1 MKILYIV
8 SHLRKGGPTDV
19 LYNICSDIIKKV
31 SITIVC
37 LRKETPNSDAHRFKE
52 LGATII
58 SLKKSYLKCEFCYQN
73 ISKAAQQIVEQ
84 EHIDLVH
91 CHGYHPVLVG
101 SKLKNVRVISTLHN
115 RASEDFINVFGNIAG
130 RYMLKKYYKALNKF
144 SLNIAVSKSAEELY
158 KQNLKNVTY
167 INNGINTN
175 IYQPV
180 KAEKVTELREEY
192 NIPQDATVL
201 ISTGRIEPEKRVE
214 SLIQWFNNISCN
226 NKHLF
231 LIVVGDGSKLPTC
244 KELAKNASN
253 ILFTGRISNVVDY
266 LQLSNFY
273 ISNSKS
279 EGMSMAVCEGI
290 ACGLIPILSSI
301 PSHHD
306 VGDDIN
312 ALFFEDIATVKLP
325 SSIEINKEE
334 LHNYILKNFSCM
346 SMCSA
351 YKKEYGL

>member
-1 MKILYIV
+1 M
-8 SHLRKGGPTDV
+8 LR
-19 LYNICSDIIKKV
+19 
-31 SITIVC
+31 
-37 LRKETPNSDAHRFKE
+37 
-52 LGATII
+52 
-58 SLKKSYLKCEFCYQN
+58 
-73 ISKAAQQIVEQ
+73 
-84 EHIDLVH
+84 
-91 CHGYHPVLVG
+91 
-101 SKLKNVRVISTLHN
+101 
-115 RASEDFINVFGNIAG
+115 
-130 RYMLKKYYKALNKF
+130 KYYKALNKF

-158 KQNLKNVTY
+158 KQDLKNVTY

-180 KAEKVTELREEY
+180 KAERITELREKY

-201 ISTGRIEPEKRVE
+201 ISTGRIESEKRVE
-214 SLIQWFNNISCN
+214 ALIRWFNNISSN

-231 LIVVGDGSKLPTC
+231 LIVVGDGSKLPLC

-312 ALFFEDIATVKLP
+312 ALFFDDIATVKLP
-325 SSIEINKEE
+325 NSVEINKEE

>member
-19 LYNICSDIIKKV
+19 LYNICSDIIKKA

-37 LRKETPNSDAHRFKE
+37 LRKETPNSDANRFKE

-58 SLKKSYLKCEFCYQN
+58 SLNNSYLKCEFCFQS
-73 ISKAAQQIVEQ
+73 ISKAVQQIVEQ
-84 EHIDLVH
+84 EHINLVH
-91 CHGYHPVLVG
+91 SHGYHPVLVG

-115 RASEDFINVFGNIAG
+115 RASEDFINVFGNIVG
-130 RYMLKKYYKALNKF
+130 RYMLRKYYKALNKF

-158 KQNLKNVTY
+158 KQNIKNVTY

-180 KAEKVTELREEY
+180 KVERIIELREKY

-214 SLIQWFNNISCN
+214 SLIQWFNNISGN

-244 KELAKNASN
+244 KELAKNASY
-253 ILFTGRISNVVDY
+253 ILFTGRISNVIDY
-266 LQLSNFY
+266 LQLSDFY

-290 ACGLIPILSSI
+290 ACGLMPILSNI

-306 VGDDIN
+306 VGDNIN
-312 ALFFEDIATVKLP
+312 ALFFDDIATVKLP

-334 LHNYILKNFSCM
+334 LHNYILKNFSCI
-346 SMCSA
+346 SMCNA
-351 YKKEYGL
+351 YEKEYKL